1 VEVPESRRKAR
12 YLMAIHEQ
20 LPRVRKVELQQ
31 VGWRSNQLR
40 DKWTQ
45 CQHGNGVADSLPLGS
60 GDLDVQL
67 GRRLPVARPPRC
79 LFHVALVNPGQLSVN
94 EVPVL

>member
-1 VEVPESRRKAR
+1 
-12 YLMAIHEQ
+12 MAIHEQ
-20 LPRVRKVELQQ
+20 LPRIHKVELQQ
-31 VGWRSNQLR
+31 VCWRIRQLR

-45 CQHGNGVADSLPLGS
+45 RQHGNGVADSLPSGP

-67 GRRLPVARPPRC
+67 GRRLPVERPPRC
-79 LFHVALVNPGQLSVN
+79 LFHVALVSPGQLSVN